1 MKKQLFTLLFI
12 TIFFSCQ
19 NHQKISDIEVKDAF
33 YNLFDVLDNDPK
45 NFGEVV
51 TDDFLIFENSKRYN
65 IDEFIEFVTSFDI
78 IESERK
84 FKNLSIDTDAN
95 SAHITLDHHG
105 EFLINTPNGK
115 QRLIFDWLE
124 SAYLIR
130 DGKSLKFK
138 FYFSEA
144 IKDTIISL

>member
-1 MKKQLFTLLFI
+1 MIDLSRKILYTRPVVGVGAGPIIKNLL
-12 TIFFSCQ
+12 SHPQPPVGGGPPARLMMC
-19 NHQKISDIEVKDAF
+19 
-33 YNLFDVLDNDPK
+33 LML
-45 NFGEVV
+45 
-51 TDDFLIFENSKRYN
+51 DDFLIFENSKRYN
-65 IDEFIEFVTSFDI
+65 LDEFIEFVMGFDI

-84 FKNLSIDTDAN
+84 FKNLSIDTDSN

-124 SAYLIR
+124 SAYLIK